1 MSAGAVGSADVVSGA
16 FPVWASAAA
25 AFPGERVSAPSLRG
39 PELVGGGVL
48 EAGGSPRVGSWCS
61 LLGRCPGARVW
72 VLAAR
77 SYVWSAVGGGGGSGT
92 LLCLVL
98 FGHKIRRGGVR
109 AEKSSDLEQFVKEG
123 VVFLE

>member
-1 MSAGAVGSADVVSGA
+1 MLALGALFWVAVLGQGSG
-16 FPVWASAAA
+16 
-25 AFPGERVSAPSLRG
+25 SLRLAVTFG
-39 PELVGGGVL
+39 RLSGV
-48 EAGGSPRVGSWCS
+48 
-61 LLGRCPGARVW
+61 
-72 VLAAR
+72 
-77 SYVWSAVGGGGGSGT
+77 GGGSGT